1 MMSQKAIVVMHN
13 KASTSRLREID
24 CQWESRIALVIQ
36 NTRGPRN
43 IIGDADY
50 KNYVL
55 HVLWPLS
62 LVRVGLLPR
71 SGTTVGSSGRTIG
84 AGRYSTLRD
93 LFVCLF
99 YSYCTLCDRPIDNWT
114 INASL
119 MPAQRD
125 PC

>member
-50 KNYVL
+50 KNFVL
-55 HVLWPLS
+55 HVLWSEAEPTKS
-62 LVRVGLLPR
+62 DKNC
-71 SGTTVGSSGRTIG
+71 
-84 AGRYSTLRD
+84 YSKTAR
-93 LFVCLF
+93 
-99 YSYCTLCDRPIDNWT
+99 
-114 INASL
+114 
-119 MPAQRD
+119 
-125 PC
+125 